1 MRWRPCGATTARA
14 CSAAPDLSCTNP
26 VPPQITFP
34 TSRFKNE
41 TVPLSTAGKYVCP
54 QKVDFEDFVLNNTE
68 NVKKIKFSHLFPCH
82 FCVLWTQKKNI
93 HDVAGGGG
101 VDLGVFPRRHDVVPW
116 VVLPSFVLDFEP
128 LGIKGTAGGEFFF

>member
-1 MRWRPCGATTARA
+1 M
-14 CSAAPDLSCTNP
+14 
-26 VPPQITFP
+26 
-34 TSRFKNE
+34 
-41 TVPLSTAGKYVCP
+41 CP

-68 NVKKIKFSHLFPCH
+68 SVKKIKFSHLFPCH